1 MDYLYVFLQV
11 GLANYYSIA
20 HPEAALI
27 QYYLQNGIYQSMA
40 YAQTLH
46 HYMSADLILG
56 TPLH

>member
-1 MDYLYVFLQV
+1 MDYLYVFPQV

-20 HPEAALI
+20 RPEVALI
-27 QYYLQNGIYQSMA
+27 QYYLQNGTNQPLA

-56 TPLH
+56 TLSH